1 MKVLGMCFDRRA
13 LIGLAALGVAVWLL
27 APEYVLAVLPLL
39 LLAACP
45 ISMGV
50 MAWMMRKKPA
60 VTSVSATDARTRV
73 VQLEREQARLADEIA
88 RERTQVTVDGVE
100 RR

>member
-1 MKVLGMCFDRRA
+1 MKVLGMCFDRRV
-13 LIGLAALGVAVWLL
+13 LIGLAALGVAVLL
-27 APEYVLAVLPLL
+27 VAPQYGLAVLPLL

-60 VTSVSATDARTRV
+60 GTSASATDPQTRV

-88 RERTQVTVDGVE
+88 RERAQVTVDGVE